1 MKLDKFLSQKPLFYK
16 EIDYTRM
23 PRAWDSIKAN
33 LKPFKIIHIIGT
45 NGKGSTGRFLA
56 QILHLQG
63 KSVGHYT
70 SPHIFEFRERFWLDG
85 DVVSSELLE
94 SAHESLQVMLS
105 EEFKVK
111 TSYFEYATL
120 LAAVLFHNCDFFIC
134 EAGMGGELDAT
145 NVYDK
150 LFNVF
155 TPIGLD
161 HLGVLGNN
169 IEEISTTKFKAL
181 GYEAQALLSDNM
193 DKRSVEV
200 VRQIAKEKR
209 ARVKFASEI
218 LNESDK
224 EAIAEYALKFSL
236 PEFLA
241 SNLTLAGAAS
251 KALLGK
257 FEIDDLEE
265 LNLQGRCEKV
275 ASNVW
280 VDVGHN
286 ELAALAIA
294 KKFRGKKL
302 TLIYNSFADKDF
314 KAVLKAL
321 KPIIKDVLIY
331 EYESLERA
339 LATNE
344 IKQVLDDMGVA
355 YSDFKGL
362 KFTDSQKSKEKYL
375 AFGSFFL
382 VEVFLRQFDAS

>member
-1 MKLDKFLSQKPLFYK
+1 
-16 EIDYTRM
+16 
-23 PRAWDSIKAN
+23 
-33 LKPFKIIHIIGT
+33 
-45 NGKGSTGRFLA
+45 
-56 QILHLQG
+56 
-63 KSVGHYT
+63 
-70 SPHIFEFRERFWLDG
+70 
-85 DVVSSELLE
+85 
-94 SAHESLQVMLS
+94 
-105 EEFKVK
+105 
-111 TSYFEYATL
+111 
-120 LAAVLFHNCDFFIC
+120 
-134 EAGMGGELDAT
+134 MGGELDAT

-193 DKRSVEV
+193 DKRSVEI

-344 IKQVLDDMGVA
+344 IKQVLDDMGVV

-382 VEVFLRQFDAS
+382 VEAFLRQFDAS